1 MGRDERKD
9 VIAEIEALR
18 NSRVLVYITG
28 DRAPTP
34 AQIGDDA
41 VRPIYEQ
48 LRKMGHIAKLD
59 VFIYSRGGAIDV
71 PWRIATAL
79 RAASD
84 EWNILIP
91 FRANSA
97 ATLLALGADEIV
109 LGRQGELGPID
120 PGLSIQHV
128 VPGPGGSPGTAI
140 QENFN
145 VEDVMAYV
153 KFCRERAGLSDQRA
167 LVTSLGK
174 LTDRLDAVTLGSAYR
189 THSHI
194 RDVARRMLL
203 SRGKPASEQDMSTI
217 VETLA
222 ERVYAHGHAI
232 GLRDAEEIGLPV
244 TSADDRLDD
253 AMWRLLNVYEKDLKL
268 LEPLDPAA
276 ATATQDLYSEQAIIS
291 VVETTAGGREF
302 SGDVQIR
309 AKRQVPANLSVALN
323 LNLQLPPALQPDQL
337 PPALQALMQQFQQML
352 VQQAQ
357 QAVHQAMS
365 EQAPIVGYEAALRG
379 GKWEAYD
386 LNGQEDGQAGSNDA

>member
-1 MGRDERKD
+1 MSKAERKRL
-9 VIAEIEALR
+9 IGEIEKLR
-18 NSRVLVYITG
+18 GSRVLSYITG

-48 LRKMGHIAKLD
+48 LRKMGHVPRLD

-79 RAASD
+79 RTAAD

-120 PGLSIQHV
+120 PIMSLQRV
-128 VPGPGGSPGTAI
+128 VPGAGTPVQDQVNI
-140 QENFN
+140 
-145 VEDVMAYV
+145 EDIMAYV
-153 KFCRERAGLSDQRA
+153 KFTRERAGLSDQQA
-167 LVTSLGK
+167 LSTGLTK
-174 LTDRLDAVTLGSAYR
+174 LTDRLDAVALGNAYR

-203 SRGKPASEQDMSTI
+203 SRANPAAEREMATI

-232 GLRDAEEIGLPV
+232 GLRDAKQIGLPAQG
-244 TSADDRLDD
+244 ADDSLDD
-253 AMWRLLNVYEKDLKL
+253 VMWQLLNTYEDDLKL
-268 LEPLDPAA
+268 LEPIDPAV
-276 ATATQDLYSEQAIIS
+276 ATASQDLYTETSVIS
-291 VVETTAGGREF
+291 VVETSAGGHEF
-302 SGDVQIR
+302 IGETQVR
-309 AKRQVPANLSVALN
+309 AQRQVPPN
-323 LNLQLPPALQPDQL
+323 LNVSLNVNVQLPPNIQVQQL
-337 PPALQALMQQFQQML
+337 PPQLQQLMQQFQQTL
-352 VQQAQ
+352 IQQAQ
-357 QAVHQAMS
+357 QAVQKALQD
-365 EQAPIVGYEAALRG
+365 QAPIIGFEAGLRG
-379 GKWEAYD
+379 GKWVPY
-386 LNGQEDGQAGSNDA
+386 S

>member
-1 MGRDERKD
+1 MSRNDRKL

-18 NSRVLVYITG
+18 NSRVLVYVTG

-48 LRKMGHIAKLD
+48 LRKMDHVGKLD

-79 RAASD
+79 RTAAD

-120 PGLSIQHV
+120 PGLTIQRMV
-128 VPGPGGSPGTAI
+128 QGPGGNPAGAV
-140 QENFN
+140 QENVN
-145 VEDVMAYV
+145 VEDIMAYV
-153 KFCRERAGLSDQRA
+153 RFSRDRAGLSDQAA
-167 LVTSLGK
+167 LVTSLGR
-174 LTDRLDAVTLGSAYR
+174 LTDRIDAVTLGNAYR

-203 SRGKPASEQDMSTI
+203 SRAKPASEQEMATI
-217 VETLA
+217 VEMLA

-232 GLRDAEEIGLPV
+232 GLRDAQEIKLPV
-244 TSADDRLDD
+244 TSAETKLDD
-253 AMWRLLNVYEKDLKL
+253 AMWRLLNQYETDLKL
-268 LEPLDPAA
+268 LEPIDPAA
-276 ATATQDLYSEQAIIS
+276 VTGNQDRYQEEGVIS

-302 SGDVQIR
+302 KGQIQIDV
-309 AKRQVPANLSVALN
+309 KRQVPATLNVALN
-323 LNLQLPPALQPDQL
+323 IGLQLPPNLQAEQL

-352 VQQAQ
+352 GQQAQ
-357 QAVHQAMS
+357 QAVQQAMK
-365 EQAPIVGYEAALRG
+365 EQAPVSGYEAKLIG
-379 GKWEAYD
+379 SHWEPYD
-386 LNGQEDGQAGSNDA
+386 